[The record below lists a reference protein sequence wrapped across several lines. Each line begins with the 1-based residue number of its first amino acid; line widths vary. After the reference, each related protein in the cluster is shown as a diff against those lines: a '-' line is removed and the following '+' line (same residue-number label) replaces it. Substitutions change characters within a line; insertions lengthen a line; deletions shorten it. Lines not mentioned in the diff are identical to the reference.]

1 VEREFLDAI
10 VEPTKSDDGE
20 MCSLRMIFAVTEG
33 HFDDLDTVRTRCDD
47 CFWLDAPYGADGV
60 DEEEALAFVARY
72 LNASRLDPDGI
83 DKEWSSRS
91 SNEVS
96 WLSNACSTCK
106 HQETC
111 HDTFG
116 ASRDGYGF
124 YPFNE
129 SALARF
135 VRALSTERFDPRDIV
150 REVINRF
157 LIQGSGDMRRGAFPS
172 SAMLTTFDR
181 NSDPIPP
188 VLAAQVRS
196 MRPVDYDRV
205 SNILRYWSGE
215 GSSVDITDGILEAFG
230 IADFENNL
238 STLRSVQI
246 SGGHRDGGDRGLN
259 RPNPPKDGGDTKGPR
274 GVEDQLKNK
283 TRSHF
288 EELKVW
294 SSKQQE
300 LSASATNDLR
310 KAVHG
315 IVQLNLEL
323 GSYPVNLGTDFD
335 ALCFRESDIV
345 INGSVSQQSVDSAVI
360 VVERSQV
367 NAAALQALL
376 LAKEIDLDVAPES
389 AIYRRTLGTAL
400 ENWLSA
406 VVANLAQPVS
416 PSSSAVVE
424 AAIVAVAVSG
434 ELDSSP
440 TPANF
445 MAAILS
451 NAEPPAPSVTRS
463 AKWKALVAKAGEL
476 RSRSRKRIEV
486 EFGEARG
493 KAGGVRLIQA
503 DRLSPVMAKFTAQ
516 WKLDSADP
524 STAAFFRSV
533 GPAVDEEWSNL
544 GERTREALLLVDAE
558 AERPWVEQTEKV
570 LQVLRIADDSGRLPD
585 TTALDELTVLAAR
598 DPQSVLRSLATAAE
612 ALKNEATLLEKLC
625 LLASEVP
632 DHVAAV
638 HSFVTRASKA
648 ISGLERNLEQRQ
660 AATGGPSDVETA
672 VLAVAEATNRFDEAV
687 RGLAR

>member
-1 VEREFLDAI
+1 
-10 VEPTKSDDGE
+10 
-20 MCSLRMIFAVTEG
+20 
-33 HFDDLDTVRTRCDD
+33 
-47 CFWLDAPYGADGV
+47 
-60 DEEEALAFVARY
+60 
-72 LNASRLDPDGI
+72 
-83 DKEWSSRS
+83 
-91 SNEVS
+91 
-96 WLSNACSTCK
+96 
-106 HQETC
+106 
-111 HDTFG
+111 
-116 ASRDGYGF
+116 
-124 YPFNE
+124 
-129 SALARF
+129 
-135 VRALSTERFDPRDIV
+135 
-150 REVINRF
+150 
-157 LIQGSGDMRRGAFPS
+157 
-172 SAMLTTFDR
+172 
-181 NSDPIPP
+181 
-188 VLAAQVRS
+188 
-196 MRPVDYDRV
+196 
-205 SNILRYWSGE
+205 
-215 GSSVDITDGILEAFG
+215 
-230 IADFENNL
+230 
-238 STLRSVQI
+238 
-246 SGGHRDGGDRGLN
+246 
-259 RPNPPKDGGDTKGPR
+259 
-274 GVEDQLKNK
+274 
-283 TRSHF
+283 
-288 EELKVW
+288 
-294 SSKQQE
+294 
-300 LSASATNDLR
+300 
-310 KAVHG
+310 
-315 IVQLNLEL
+315 
-323 GSYPVNLGTDFD
+323 
-335 ALCFRESDIV
+335 
-345 INGSVSQQSVDSAVI
+345 
-360 VVERSQV
+360 
-367 NAAALQALL
+367 
-376 LAKEIDLDVAPES
+376 
-389 AIYRRTLGTAL
+389 
-400 ENWLSA
+400 
-406 VVANLAQPVS
+406 
-416 PSSSAVVE
+416 
-424 AAIVAVAVSG
+424 
-434 ELDSSP
+434 
-440 TPANF
+440 